1 MDTMTLPPSVAPL
14 KDSRC
19 TYTSCKITPRP
30 SETNLSTQRIT
41 TRNNHNTFMMKTI
54 SLKVPE
60 RLNRRIRAVARARG
74 VSASELIRNV
84 LEQGLPVADQ
94 ETESAFDLM
103 SDGFGIFS
111 SGISDLATNSRHLD
125 GLGD

>member
-1 MDTMTLPPSVAPL
+1 
-14 KDSRC
+14 
-19 TYTSCKITPRP
+19 
-30 SETNLSTQRIT
+30 
-41 TRNNHNTFMMKTI
+41 MMKTI